1 MLKSMTGFG
10 QAKLVFEEREITAEI
25 KSVNHRYFEF
35 TLKAPR
41 VFSFLEDTVKKAVSK
56 RVPRGKIDVY
66 LNINQSNKGVLV
78 QMDSSVVKSYL
89 DAARS
94 LNEEFSVEN
103 DLTASRLLTLPEVIS
118 ITKDEQDA
126 EVITS
131 QVLQV
136 LELCMDDF
144 SRVTKAEG
152 ENLGRNISDMLGN
165 IASLAGQIVVLSPQS
180 VAAYRERLAEKMS
193 EVLGQTGIE
202 ESRIL
207 TEAAIFS
214 EKVAVDEELVR
225 IKSHLSQ
232 FDQLVKAEE
241 NVGKKMDFLIQ
252 ELNREANTIGSKCND
267 INISKLVIEL
277 KSEIEK
283 IREQIQNIA

>member
-66 LNINQSNKGVLV
+66 LNINQSSKGVLV

>member
-66 LNINQSNKGVLV
+66 LNINQNNKGVLV
-78 QMDSSVVKSYL
+78 QMDGSVVKSYL
-89 DAARS
+89 DAARY
-94 LNEEFSVEN
+94 LNEELAVEN
-103 DLTASRLLTLPEVIS
+103 DLTASKLLTLPEVIS

-126 EVITS
+126 EVITN

-144 SRVTKAEG
+144 AESTRAEG
-152 ENLGRNISDMLGN
+152 KNLGGNISEMLGN
-165 IASLAGQIVVLSPQS
+165 IANIAGQIVVLSPRS
-180 VAAYRERLAEKMS
+180 VAAYRERLTEKMN

-207 TEAAIFS
+207 TEAAIFA
-214 EKVAVDEELVR
+214 EKIAVDEELVR

-232 FDQLVKAEE
+232 FDQLIKAEE